1 MKQAGGAPALAIGA
15 AALLIAGLAAAQPVA
30 FEPVEVRSTPVAHF
44 KVGSSETRFGA
55 LEFVGGLELSS
66 GARAFGQLSAMRFL
80 TPGGEFV
87 GVADHGYW
95 FRGRVERDAA
105 GLPTGIS
112 GFAMQPMVDETGAVV
127 ADKADKD
134 AEGLDVAGGLATVS
148 FERHA
153 RVSEYRIDGASVGGP
168 VGAVDFGIPRH
179 ELRYNQGIETV
190 ARAPAQ
196 GIQEGA
202 RIVIAERSIDPDGNI
217 FAAILEGPE
226 KGVLKVRRSGDFD
239 VTDGVFLENGDL
251 LLLERRFSVV
261 SGAAMRLRL
270 IDGDSVRRGA
280 LVDGPVL
287 MEADLAYRIDNMEA
301 LDVWTRADGE
311 TIVSLMSDD
320 NQSFLQRTLYLEF
333 RLAE

>member
-1 MKQAGGAPALAIGA
+1 MKQARAPALALGA
-15 AALLIAGLAAAQPVA
+15 AAFFFASVAAAQPVT
-30 FEPVEVRSTPVAHF
+30 FEPVELSSTPVVHF
-44 KVGSSETRFGA
+44 KRGSGETRFGA
-55 LEFVGGLELSS
+55 LEFIGGLELTSDV
-66 GARAFGQLSAMRFL
+66 REFGQLSAMHFL
-80 TPGGEFV
+80 TPGGEFI

-95 FRGRVERDAA
+95 FRGNVERDAA
-105 GLPTGIS
+105 GVPTGIS
-112 GFAMQPMVDETGAVV
+112 GFAMQAMVDESGALV

-134 AEGLDVAGGLATVS
+134 AEGLDVSDGLATVS
-148 FERHA
+148 FERQA
-153 RVSEYRIDGASVGGP
+153 RVSEYRVDGASVGGP
-168 VGAVDFGIPRH
+168 VGAVDFLIPRY
-179 ELRYNQGIETV
+179 ELRYNQGLETV
-190 ARAPAQ
+190 ARAPAR
-196 GIQEGA
+196 GIQKGA

-226 KGVLKVRRSGDFD
+226 KGVFKVRRSGDFD

-251 LLLERRFSVV
+251 LLLERRFSMLT
-261 SGAAMRLRL
+261 GAAMRLRL
-270 IDGDSVRRGA
+270 IDGGTVRKGA

-320 NQSFLQRTLYLEF
+320 NQSFLQKTIYLEF